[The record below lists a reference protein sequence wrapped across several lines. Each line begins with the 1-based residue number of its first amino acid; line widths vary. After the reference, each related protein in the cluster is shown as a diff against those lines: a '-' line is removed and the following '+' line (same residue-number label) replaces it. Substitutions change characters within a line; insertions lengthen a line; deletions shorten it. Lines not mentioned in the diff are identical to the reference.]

1 MNFGSDVQHI
11 GAVLMF
17 VFLQISCR
25 IFTRIISFSAK
36 FTNYISF
43 QNLSSRIFP

>member
-1 MNFGSDVQHI
+1 MNSGSDVQHI

-17 VFLQISCR
+17 VFFANILSHIHTNHQ
-25 IFTRIISFSAK
+25 FFLK

-43 QNLSSRIFP
+43 QNLFSRIFP